1 MSEDSG
7 EKSFAPTPKKRRDAA
22 KKGDVVRSREL
33 ATFLVMLVG
42 VGWLWF
48 GAGWMRSS
56 FDEVFHIAL
65 RFDRAELETFE
76 PGRILRDILFAT
88 LPFLLTLGVVVMV
101 VTVVAHLAFGQG
113 RFVAGNIAPKFSRLN
128 PGSGL
133 KRMFGANGWI
143 ELGKA
148 ILKVLVLGAIT
159 WWFASGVIA
168 SILGLGRGN
177 LAGQLAYSWSLL
189 LNLLIAL
196 SVGLLAIALVDVPV
210 QIVRQ
215 FSRLKM
221 SHQELRDE
229 HKESEGA
236 PEKKAAIR
244 QRQRE
249 IAKGGVHRAI
259 REAQFVITNPTHF
272 SVALTY
278 DPDRAAAPIVLAKG
292 RGEKALAMRELAR
305 ELEVPVLEYPVLAR
319 SVYFTTQENMMIREE
334 LYGAVAA
341 VLAFVMSL
349 KRGEQPRRPEI
360 DVPSEIRFDEFG
372 RASE

>member
-1 MSEDSG
+1 
-7 EKSFAPTPKKRRDAA
+7 
-22 KKGDVVRSREL
+22 
-33 ATFLVMLVG
+33 
-42 VGWLWF
+42 
-48 GAGWMRSS
+48 
-56 FDEVFHIAL
+56 
-65 RFDRAELETFE
+65 
-76 PGRILRDILFAT
+76 
-88 LPFLLTLGVVVMV
+88 
-101 VTVVAHLAFGQG
+101 
-113 RFVAGNIAPKFSRLN
+113 
-128 PGSGL
+128 
-133 KRMFGANGWI
+133 
-143 ELGKA
+143 
-148 ILKVLVLGAIT
+148 
-159 WWFASGVIA
+159 
-168 SILGLGRGN
+168 
-177 LAGQLAYSWSLL
+177 
-189 LNLLIAL
+189 
-196 SVGLLAIALVDVPV
+196 
-210 QIVRQ
+210 
-215 FSRLKM
+215 M